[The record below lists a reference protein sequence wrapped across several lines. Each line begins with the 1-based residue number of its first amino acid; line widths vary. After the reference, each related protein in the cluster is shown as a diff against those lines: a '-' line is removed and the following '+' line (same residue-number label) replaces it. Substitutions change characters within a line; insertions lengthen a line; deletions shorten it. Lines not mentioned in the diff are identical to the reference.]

1 MYLLYDTVVA
11 ALRKH
16 DVDVL
21 KLRKMSSVY
30 KTPLFDLEIL
40 LEFDINTLHQLKN
53 YYSFAQ
59 TDEIL
64 PKCNSRVIR
73 HIVTVLKA
81 VSRLRSLAL

>member
-1 MYLLYDTVVA
+1 VYLLYDTVVA

-40 LEFDINTLHQLKN
+40 LEFDINTLQQLKN
-53 YYSFAQ
+53 
-59 TDEIL
+59 
-64 PKCNSRVIR
+64 
-73 HIVTVLKA
+73 
-81 VSRLRSLAL
+81 